1 MRFFTEAG
9 APARPPARAENHA
22 LKTMCAE
29 NEHKM
34 LLHPRSC
41 RGPCVKSPQGA
52 RPGTRRASAAS
63 PCNSSEMCGAL
74 AWRKLVSSTLEGPQR
89 AHPPICT

>member
-41 RGPCVKSPQGA
+41 CGPCVQAPDPAPAA
-52 RPGTRRASAAS
+52 RPLHHPAIHVRS
-63 PCNSSEMCGAL
+63 PRMA
-74 AWRKLVSSTLEGPQR
+74 KLFFKHS
-89 AHPPICT
+89 